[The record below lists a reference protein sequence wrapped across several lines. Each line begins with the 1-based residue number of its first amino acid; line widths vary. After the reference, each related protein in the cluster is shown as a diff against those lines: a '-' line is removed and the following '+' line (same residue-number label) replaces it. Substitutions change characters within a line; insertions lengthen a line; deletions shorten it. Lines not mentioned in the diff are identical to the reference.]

1 MYVFI
6 DNPTEG
12 ETIEFC
18 ERDLNTGRFKKTMND
33 EYKYSAVLA

>member
-1 MYVFI
+1 VFI

-18 ERDLNTGRFKKTMND
+18 ERDLNSGR
-33 EYKYSAVLA
+33 L